1 MGLEQK
7 IEYSWAWTKSK
18 EKLAFVLEQ
27 QVKEMTNSFGSKE
40 QEGKSFNLLSETRF
54 SSAEAYLLSETR
66 FSSADAYLEPC
77 QTSMMELFCENT

>member
-54 SSAEAYLLSETR
+54 SSA
-66 FSSADAYLEPC
+66 DAYLEPC
-77 QTSMMELFCENT
+77 QTSMMEIFCENS

>member
-27 QVKEMTNSFGSKE
+27 KEMTNSFRSKE
-40 QEGKSFNLLSETRF
+40 QEGKSFN
-54 SSAEAYLLSETR
+54 LLSETR

-77 QTSMMELFCENT
+77 QTSMMEIFCENS